1 MTGQNTAVLS
11 DSKQNSFQ
19 ELTRQVLE
27 KVRNPVD
34 RYEIAATLE
43 SMGWNDKR
51 ARSLFGLDDVFVLA
65 EKIWDTIRKDHL
77 EAPVEHARES
87 DFGRYIA
94 KIIRSFLRGSIF
106 ALPMAVSVTA
116 MLTLRF
122 SLWSYEYLSVSAATS
137 IAIGTILSFVIVGG
151 FIQALAR
158 FGFMYL
164 NQGYVNMA
172 RKSVYYFV
180 RIGFVTSLVTA
191 LLFFIFN
198 WLFSIYPWQMSLLI
212 ILFLIFLSGIWLS
225 VTVMYI
231 LQKELVF
238 TGLIT
243 LGIGIVF
250 ILFLILKMNIIVS
263 QLISLGIIAV
273 LGVLTSHLLFLR
285 SERQKDMGI
294 SPDLP
299 RKSVMYFICLPYFK
313 YGFLYFLFLNLDRIV
328 AWSAN
333 TAFMP
338 YFIWFRGEYELGLD
352 FALLVLILPMGLV
365 EVVVNEIMFKLVA
378 DQKTYSISQLSA
390 LSSQYLRFYLKRLIF
405 IGLFCIVNSI
415 ALFFLIRFLE
425 YNGFIHL
432 RVFRNHITLFVFIWA
447 LGSYSLLSLGLM
459 NTLILF
465 CLSYPSTVAKSIF
478 IAVIVNAVIGFILSR
493 WIAYYWAVIGL
504 AVGTVVFLVLSL
516 RSVIKVLSNL
526 DYYLYSAQ

>member
-1 MTGQNTAVLS
+1 MTNQAVLS
-11 DSKQNSFQ
+11 LPKQDSFRS
-19 ELTRQVLE
+19 LTEAVLA
-27 KVRNPVD
+27 RTNNPVD
-34 RYEIAATLE
+34 KYEIAATLE
-43 SMGWNDKR
+43 SMGWNDKM
-51 ARSLFGLDDVFVLA
+51 AANCFGADDIFMLA
-65 EKIWDTIRKDHL
+65 ERIWDSIRKDHYQT
-77 EAPVEHARES
+77 AVEHAGAVNYRQY
-87 DFGRYIA
+87 FLRVV
-94 KIIRSFLRGSIF
+94 RSFLRGSIF

-137 IAIGTILSFVIVGG
+137 IAIGTIMSFIIVGG

-158 FGFMYL
+158 FGFMYI

-172 RKSVYYFV
+172 RRSVYHFV
-180 RIGFVTSLVTA
+180 KIGFLTALLTA

-250 ILFLILKMNIIVS
+250 VLFVLCGINIIVS

-273 LGVLTSHLLFLR
+273 LGVVTSYLLFIRL
-285 SERQKDMGI
+285 ERKKDTGI
-294 SPDLP
+294 SPELP
-299 RKSVMYFICLPYFK
+299 RKSVIFYISLPYFK
-313 YGFLYFLFLNLDRIV
+313 YGFLYFFFLNLDRII

-352 FALLVLILPMGLV
+352 FALLVLILPMGLI
-365 EVVVNEIMFKLVA
+365 EVVVNELMLKLVA
-378 DQKTYSISQLSA
+378 DQKTYTITQLSTMTGK
-390 LSSQYLRFYLKRLIF
+390 YLRFYLGRVILVVV
-405 IGLFCIVNSI
+405 FCLLNSI

-425 YNGFIHL
+425 YRGYIHL
-432 RVFRNHITLFVFIWA
+432 SVFRNAITLFVFVWA
-447 LGSYSLLSLGLM
+447 LLSYSLLSLGLM

-465 CLSYPSTVAKSIF
+465 CLSYPAAVARCMF
-478 IAVIVNAVIGFILSR
+478 IAVIINFIVGFILSR
-493 WIAYYWAVIGL
+493 WILYSWAVIGL
-504 AVGTVVFLVLSL
+504 AVGTVVFVVLSF
-516 RSVIKVLSNL
+516 RWVIKVMNNL

>member
-1 MTGQNTAVLS
+1 
-11 DSKQNSFQ
+11 
-19 ELTRQVLE
+19 LTERILD
-27 KVRNPVD
+27 KIRSPVD
-34 RYEIAATLE
+34 QYEIAATLE
-43 SMGWNDKR
+43 SMGWNDNM
-51 ARSLFGLDDVFVLA
+51 ARSRFGVDDVFMLA
-65 EKIWDTIRKDHL
+65 DHIWDAIQKEHFQ
-77 EAPVEHARES
+77 APVVYSQEFN
-87 DFGRYIA
+87 FGQYLQNVL
-94 KIIRSFLRGSIF
+94 RSFLRGSIF

-151 FIQALAR
+151 FIQSLAR

-164 NQGYVNMA
+164 NQSYVNMA
-172 RKSVYYFV
+172 RKSIYFFV
-180 RIGFVTSLVTA
+180 RIGFITA
-191 LLFFIFN
+191 LVVALAFFIFN
-198 WLFSIYPWQMSLLI
+198 WLFSIYPWQMALLI

-243 LGIGIVF
+243 LGIGIVYL
-250 ILFLILKMNIIVS
+250 LFVIFQLNIIVS
-263 QLISLGIIAV
+263 QLISLAIIAV
-273 LGVLTSHLLFLR
+273 LGMVISHLLFLR
-285 SERQKDMGI
+285 IERKKDMGI

-299 RKSVMYFICLPYFK
+299 RKSVMFYLSLPYFK
-313 YGFLYFLFLNLDRIV
+313 YGFLYFLFLNLDRII

-378 DQKTYSISQLSA
+378 DQKTYRVTQLSG
-390 LSSQYLRFYLKRLIF
+390 LSAQYLRFYLKRFIF
-405 IGLFCIVNSI
+405 VACFCVVNSI
-415 ALFFLIRFLE
+415 ILFLLIRFLE
-425 YNGFIHL
+425 YRGYIHL
-432 RVFRNHITLFVFIWA
+432 HVFRNSTTLFVFISA
-447 LGSYSLLSLGLM
+447 LFSYSLLSLALM

-465 CLSYPSTVAKSIF
+465 CLSHPQAVSRAIF
-478 IAVIVNAVIGFILSR
+478 TAVIVNIIVGFLLSR
-493 WIAYYWAVIGL
+493 WIVYSWAVIGL
-504 AVGTVVFLVLSL
+504 AAGTVVFLILSFRSIL
-516 RSVIKVLSNL
+516 RVFNHL
-526 DYYLYSAQ
+526 DYYLYAAQ